1 MQLVRRKVGE
11 GERWRSGMEEAQ
23 REELEEGLERVG
35 SQARKNMKAVEAVL
49 NKVKERVNR
58 LTDQQHQL
66 AKELQLRPTLSEV
79 QQAGGG

>member
-1 MQLVRRKVGE
+1 
-11 GERWRSGMEEAQ
+11 MEEAQ

-79 QQAGGG
+79 QQAGGGLGKAADTVKTNRITEGQ

>member
-1 MQLVRRKVGE
+1 MRRKVGE

>member
-79 QQAGGG
+79 QQASGG